1 MSAPDQGN
9 APRPAWPMSFFF
21 PFASPSRQA
30 ATGGRPGRVVAV
42 CSVKGGVGKTTTAV
56 NLAAGLSLGARQRVL
71 LVDADPQ
78 GHATGCL
85 SGLVAE
91 PSGSL
96 ATALPQR
103 GADLL
108 EAVASTRSE
117 GLDLVAAGP
126 DLQAAETALASR
138 IGRETVLRGLLEVPR
153 THYDYVIVDCPPSLS
168 LLAVAALAAA
178 DAVLVPSEPTPL
190 AICGF
195 GALLGSLADV
205 RDRLNPG
212 LRFLGVVLTRFDAR
226 NTRQNAEALET
237 LQATVGDH
245 LFATR
250 IGVSTELARARL
262 HGQPTVLHAPRSRA
276 ARQYLDLAGEVRAR
290 LEAMG

>member
-1 MSAPDQGN
+1 MG
-9 APRPAWPMSFFF
+9 FFF
-21 PFASPSRQA
+21 PFAGAPRQA
-30 ATGGRPGRVVAV
+30 ETGDRRGRVIAV

-56 NLAAGLSLGARQRVL
+56 NLAAGLSLVEGLRVL
-71 LVDADPQ
+71 LIDADPQ

-91 PSGSL
+91 PPGSL
-96 ATALPQR
+96 ASVLPQR
-103 GADLL
+103 SGDLL
-108 EAVASTRSE
+108 RVVASTGAR
-117 GLDLVAAGP
+117 GLDLVAAGG

-153 THYDYVIVDCPPSLS
+153 THYDYVVIDCPPSLS
-168 LLAVAALAAA
+168 LLAVASLVAA
-178 DAVLVPSEPTPL
+178 DAVLVPSEPSPL

-195 GALLGSLADV
+195 GALLTSLADV

-212 LRFLGVVLTRFDAR
+212 LRFLGVVLTRVDGR
-226 NTRQNAEALET
+226 NLRQNAESLET
-237 LQATVGDH
+237 LRATVGDH

-262 HGQPTVLHAPRSRA
+262 HGRPTVFHAPRSRA
-276 ARQYLDLAGEVRAR
+276 ALQYQDLVGEVRAR
-290 LEAMG
+290 VEAMG